1 MKHQKVDPLTKAM
14 IIQVK
19 NQVTKEVME
28 KTFKLLLGLPVLALR
43 DEFEFGKKRN
53 SRFIERMLSIYDSYS
68 RGDIT
73 LNDIEAVFQEETGLN
88 FADFRGDRR

>member
-14 IIQVK
+14 ILQVK

-28 KTFKLLLGLPVLALR
+28 ETFKLLLGLPVLALR

-73 LNDIEAVFQEETGLN
+73 LDDIEAVLEEETGLN
-88 FADFRGDRR
+88 FADFRGDK

>member
-14 IIQVK
+14 ILQVK

-28 KTFKLLLGLPVLALR
+28 ETFKLLLGLPVLALR

-68 RGDIT
+68 RSDIT
-73 LNDIEAVFQEETGLN
+73 LNDIEAVLQEETGLN
-88 FADFRGDRR
+88 FADFRGDK